1 MAARVGA
8 EDVFGTGEFYTK
20 AFDLVEVDR
29 FELTSGKVELT
40 LGFAESQDHSIGN
53 MGLKIAI
60 LSRES
65 DDAAESMPHIIFRVS
80 DINLVYFDALELG
93 GIAVQE
99 PTAISELGI
108 TVAML
113 KTQPVMLSSYS
124 NSTNKE

>member
-40 LGFAESQDHSIGN
+40 LGFAESQGHSIGN
-53 MGLKIAI
+53 MGLKITI

-80 DINLVYFDALELG
+80 DVNLV
-93 GIAVQE
+93 
-99 PTAISELGI
+99 
-108 TVAML
+108 
-113 KTQPVMLSSYS
+113 
-124 NSTNKE
+124 